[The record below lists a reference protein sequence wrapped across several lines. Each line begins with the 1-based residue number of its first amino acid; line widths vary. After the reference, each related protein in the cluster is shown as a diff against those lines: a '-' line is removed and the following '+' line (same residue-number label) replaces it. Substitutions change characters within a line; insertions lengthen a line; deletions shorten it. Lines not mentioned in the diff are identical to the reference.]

1 MSYVIICKYRHL
13 TADAV
18 SGVLDNIKLWE
29 EQLVSYMDQHQVEGI
44 AKRIIENVKKVIIG
58 KDWAIELAVTA
69 LLSQGHILIKDTPGV
84 GKTMLGKSLAQ
95 SIDCVF
101 RRIQLTPDMLPSDI
115 TGVSIFNQ
123 QTGEF
128 VFRPGPILG
137 QIVLADEINRATPK
151 TQSALLEALAE
162 RQVTVDGITHDIR
175 RPFMLIATEN
185 PIEHEGVFPL
195 PEAQLDRFMMRI
207 QLGYPSFENEMS
219 IVDSQRIQ
227 HPIDSLGV
235 VASADEVKEAQEVVK
250 TIFVHHQVQQY
261 LVGLV
266 HATRKHGDAVL
277 GASPRASL
285 DLFRSSQALALLRGR
300 DYAIPDDVKELAT
313 VVMGHRVIVTT
324 AARMNGVDGRKVV
337 EDVLEHVEVPVA
349 RSSGWL
355 AQR

>member
-1 MSYVIICKYRHL
+1 MEQPQ
-13 TADAV
+13 AV
-18 SGVLDNIKLWE
+18 DV
-29 EQLVSYMDQHQVEGI
+29 
-44 AKRIIENVKKVIIG
+44 AKRIIGNVKKVIIG

-101 RRIQLTPDMLPSDI
+101 KRIQLTPDMLPSDI
-115 TGVSIFNQ
+115 TGVSVFNQ

-162 RQVTVDGITHDIR
+162 RQVTVDGVTHSIT

-227 HPIDSLGV
+227 HPIESLGV
-235 VASADEVKEAQEVVK
+235 VASADEVREAQEVVK
-250 TIFVHHQVQQY
+250 RVFVHQQVQQY
-261 LVGLV
+261 MVGLV
-266 HATRKHGDAVL
+266 HATRKHEDAAL

-285 DLFRSSQALALLRGR
+285 DLFRSCQALALLRGR
-300 DYAIPDDVKELAT
+300 DYVVPDDVKDLAAIA
-313 VVMGHRVIVTT
+313 MGHRVIPTT
-324 AARMNGVDGRKVV
+324 AARMNGVEGRRIV
-337 EDVLEHVEVPVA
+337 EDVLEHVAIPAA
-349 RSSGWL
+349 RASGWL
-355 AQR
+355 ARD

>member
-1 MSYVIICKYRHL
+1 MEQPQ
-13 TADAV
+13 AV
-18 SGVLDNIKLWE
+18 DV
-29 EQLVSYMDQHQVEGI
+29 

-58 KDWAIELAVTA
+58 KDWPIELAVTA
-69 LLSQGHILIKDTPGV
+69 LLSEGHILIKDVPGV

-95 SIDCVF
+95 SIDCMF

-115 TGVSIFNQ
+115 TGVSVFNQ

-137 QIVLADEINRATPK
+137 HIVLADEINRATPK

-162 RQVTVDGITHDIR
+162 RQVTVDGITHNIT

-185 PIEHEGVFPL
+185 PIEHEGVFSL

-207 QLGYPSFENEMS
+207 QLGYPSLENEIS
-219 IVDSQRIQ
+219 IIDSQRIQ
-227 HPIDSLGV
+227 HPIESLGV
-235 VASADEVKEAQEVVK
+235 VAGVDEVREAQEVVK
-250 TIFVHHQVQQY
+250 GIFVHHQVERY
-261 LVGLV
+261 IVALVY
-266 HATRKHGDAVL
+266 ATRKHGDAVL

-300 DYAIPDDVKELAT
+300 DYVMPDDVKELAA

-324 AARMNGVDGRKVV
+324 AARMNGVDGRQIV
-337 EDVLEHVEVPVA
+337 EDVLEHVAVPAA

-355 AQR
+355 ARR

>member
-1 MSYVIICKYRHL
+1 MEQPQ
-13 TADAV
+13 AV
-18 SGVLDNIKLWE
+18 DV
-29 EQLVSYMDQHQVEGI
+29 
-44 AKRIIENVKKVIIG
+44 AKRIIDNVKKVIIG
-58 KDWAIELAVTA
+58 KDQAVELTVTA

-84 GKTMLGKSLAQ
+84 GKTMLGRSLAQ

-101 RRIQLTPDMLPSDI
+101 KRIQLTPDMLPSDI
-115 TGVSIFNQ
+115 TGVSVFNQ

-151 TQSALLEALAE
+151 TQSALLEALSE
-162 RQVTVDGITHDIR
+162 RQVTVDGITHDIPL
-175 RPFMLIATEN
+175 PFMLIATEN

-235 VASADEVKEAQEVVK
+235 VAGADDVREAQEVVK
-250 TIFVHHQVQQY
+250 EVFVHHQVQRY
-261 LVGLV
+261 IVALV
-266 HATRKHGDAVL
+266 HATRKHVNASL

-285 DLFRSSQALALLRGR
+285 DLFRSSQALALIRGR
-300 DYAIPDDVKELAT
+300 DYVIPDDVKELAP

-324 AARMNGVDGRKVV
+324 AARMNGVDGHKIV
-337 EDVLEHVEVPVA
+337 EDVLAHTEVPA
-349 RSSGWL
+349 TRSTGWL
-355 AQR
+355 ARR

>member
-1 MSYVIICKYRHL
+1 M
-13 TADAV
+13 
-18 SGVLDNIKLWE
+18 
-29 EQLVSYMDQHQVEGI
+29 EQSQARDV
-44 AKRIIENVKKVIIG
+44 AKRIIDNVKKVIIG

-69 LLSQGHILIKDTPGV
+69 LLSQGHILIKDIPGV

-95 SIDCVF
+95 SIDCAF

-115 TGVSIFNQ
+115 TGVSVFNQ

-128 VFRPGPILG
+128 VFRPGPILA

-162 RQVTVDGITHDIR
+162 RQVTVDGVTHNIA

-207 QLGYPSFENEMS
+207 QLGYPSFEDEIS
-219 IVDSQRIQ
+219 IIDSQRTQ
-227 HPIDSLGV
+227 HPIESLGV
-235 VASADEVKEAQEVVK
+235 VAGADEVREAQEVVK
-250 TIFVHHQVQQY
+250 GVFVHHQVERY
-261 LVGLV
+261 IVALVY
-266 HATRKHGDAVL
+266 ATRKHGDAVL

-285 DLFRSSQALALLRGR
+285 DLFRSCQALALLRGR
-300 DYAIPDDVKELAT
+300 DYVMPDDVKELAA

-324 AARMNGVDGRKVV
+324 SARMNGVDGRQIAG
-337 EDVLEHVEVPVA
+337 DVLEHTAVPAA

-355 AQR
+355 ARR

>member
-1 MSYVIICKYRHL
+1 
-13 TADAV
+13 
-18 SGVLDNIKLWE
+18 
-29 EQLVSYMDQHQVEGI
+29 MDQRQVQDI
-44 AKRIIENVKKVIIG
+44 AKRITDNVEKVIVG
-58 KDWAIELAVTA
+58 KSWAVELAVTA

-84 GKTMLGKSLAQ
+84 GKTMLAKSLAQ

-115 TGVSIFNQ
+115 TGVSVFNQ

-162 RQVTVDGITHDIR
+162 RQVTVDGTTYSIG

-207 QLGYPSFENEMS
+207 QLGYPSFDDE
-219 IVDSQRIQ
+219 ICIIDSQRTQ
-227 HPIDSLGV
+227 HPIESLGV

-250 TIFVHHQVQQY
+250 RIFVHEQVQRY
-261 LVGLV
+261 MVSLVY
-266 HATRKHGDAVL
+266 ATRKHEDVIL

-300 DYAIPDDVKELAT
+300 DYVIPDDAKELAA
-313 VVMGHRVIVTT
+313 VVMGHRVIV
-324 AARMNGVDGRKVV
+324 APAVRMKGVDGRQIV
-337 EDVLEHVEVPVA
+337 EDVVERVTVPGA
-349 RSSGWL
+349 RASGWV
-355 AQR
+355 AHE

>member
-1 MSYVIICKYRHL
+1 
-13 TADAV
+13 
-18 SGVLDNIKLWE
+18 
-29 EQLVSYMDQHQVEGI
+29 MDQRQVQDI
-44 AKRIIENVKKVIIG
+44 AKRITDNVEKVIIG
-58 KDWAIELAVTA
+58 KSSAVELAVTA

-84 GKTMLGKSLAQ
+84 GKTMLAKSLAQ

-115 TGVSIFNQ
+115 TGVSVFNQ
-123 QTGEF
+123 QSGEF

-162 RQVTVDGITHDIR
+162 RQVTVDGITYNIA

-207 QLGYPSFENEMS
+207 QLGYPSFDDEIS
-219 IVDSQRIQ
+219 IIDSQRMQ

-235 VASADEVKEAQEVVK
+235 VTSADEVREAQEVVK
-250 TIFVHHQVQQY
+250 GIFVHEQVQRY
-261 LVGLV
+261 MVSLVY
-266 HATRKHGDAVL
+266 ATRKHEDVIL

-285 DLFRSSQALALLRGR
+285 DLFRSSQALALLRSR
-300 DYAIPDDVKELAT
+300 DYVIPDDVKELAA
-313 VVMGHRVIVTT
+313 VIMGHRVIVAP
-324 AARMNGVDGRKVV
+324 AARMKGVDGYQIV
-337 EDVLEHVEVPVA
+337 EDVLEQVAVPGA
-349 RSSGWL
+349 RASGWV
-355 AQR
+355 AHD